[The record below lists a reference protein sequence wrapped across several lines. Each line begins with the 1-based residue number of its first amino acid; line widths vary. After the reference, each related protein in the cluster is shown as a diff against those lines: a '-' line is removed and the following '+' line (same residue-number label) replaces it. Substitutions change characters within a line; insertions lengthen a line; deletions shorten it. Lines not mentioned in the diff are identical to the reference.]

1 VIGPLF
7 LALWQRIIRNAG
19 GAGVIPLPAW
29 LRKLLP
35 DGWQG
40 KVDDQIEGVGK

>member
-1 VIGPLF
+1 MIGALF
-7 LALWQRIIRNAG
+7 FAAWRRIVKNAG
-19 GAGVIPLPAW
+19 GAGAIPLPAW

-40 KVDDQIEGVGK
+40 KVDDKIGGVGQ

>member
-1 VIGPLF
+1 MIGTLF
-7 LALWQRIIRNAG
+7 FAAWQRIIRNAG
-19 GAGVIPLPAW
+19 GAGAIPLPAW

-40 KVDDQIEGVGK
+40 KVDDKIGGVGK